1 MESTTAMNSQP
12 WALSPSAEKGPR
24 LYQGSQKETRRT
36 KRRDRRPNLLRLK
49 ASTRWRDFRERFGA
63 GRDTTSGL
71 MAAPHLGHSA
81 VPTGT
86 STRQRE
92 HAGNGP
98 ISFLLS
104 RMRWLRLQ
112 ATLVRPVAFRSRRE
126 GSDQSRWLEGTRA
139 PQRGA
144 RGIPSPIMA
153 MMSRWISLV
162 PPPNVKMV
170 WLRACRS
177 RRPRS
182 TAPGEPSTR

>member
-1 MESTTAMNSQP
+1 MESITAMNSQP
-12 WALSPSAEKGPR
+12 WALSPPAERGPR
-24 LYQGSQKETRRT
+24 VYQGSKTEIRRT
-36 KRRDRRPNLLRLK
+36 KEARPTTQSLRLK

-98 ISFLLS
+98 TSFLS
-104 RMRWLRLQ
+104 YRMRWLRLQ
-112 ATLVRPVAFRSRRE
+112 ATLVRPVAFRSRRV
-126 GSDQSRWLEGTRA
+126 GPTRRGWLEGTKA

-144 RGIPSPIMA
+144 RGMPNPIMA
-153 MMSRWISLV
+153 MMSR
-162 PPPNVKMV
+162 
-170 WLRACRS
+170 
-177 RRPRS
+177 
-182 TAPGEPSTR
+182 